1 MAQLLLLQGMSG
13 ERGQVVLEKVVM
25 WVRVGQETQVEV
37 EMWAVVVL
45 VLVFAAGRQI
55 LR

>member
-1 MAQLLLLQGMSG
+1 MGL
-13 ERGQVVLEKVVM
+13 
-25 WVRVGQETQVEV
+25 ETQVEV
-37 EMWAVVVL
+37 EMSAAVVL